1 MPSLIGRCR
10 PRLRSPLDR
19 EKITGRQPDNRDQPS
34 TIRGEAQGSTRLDV
48 EGIVVDRANRTQRA
62 VRPCGGFRRCT
73 AVRRPCRPCRYT
85 THVELQRNAVS
96 CNWSASL
103 KPLHANVFG
112 SVSAVVL
119 QGFWLFF
126 TSGRMPAT
134 APGRR
139 RASCSR
145 PARRLLRTPCGR
157 MAPSGAHRDRCALVR
172 AGNYRTESHPST
184 WR

>member
-19 EKITGRQPDNRDQPS
+19 QKITRRQPDNRDQPS
-34 TIRGEAQGSTRLDV
+34 TIRGEARGSTRLDV

-62 VRPCGGFRRCT
+62 VRPCGGFPRCT
-73 AVRRPCRPCRYT
+73 TVRRPCRPCRPCRPFVTRHTSSYSET
-85 THVELQRNAVS
+85 L
-96 CNWSASL
+96 
-103 KPLHANVFG
+103 F
-112 SVSAVVL
+112 VVL